1 VIERPVTD
9 GPAALPARAEIVVV
23 GGGHNGLA
31 CAAYLARAGREVVV
45 LEARGEVGGCAS
57 TVDAVGARVN
67 ICNCDHTMVL
77 ASGIVE
83 DLDLTAHGLRY
94 LDVDPV
100 LVAVSWDES
109 PAFVQWRSIER
120 TIDGLARSGAGQ
132 PGKHSADG
140 HRGREAPLARQRD
153 LVALGQAQLA

>member
-1 VIERPVTD
+1 MT
-9 GPAALPARAEIVVV
+9 LPDRADIVVV

-31 CAAYLARAGREVVV
+31 CAAYLARAGRDVLV

-67 ICNCDHTMVL
+67 VCNCDHTMVL

-83 DLDLTAHGLRY
+83 DLGLAAHGLRY

-109 PAFVQWRSIER
+109 P
-120 TIDGLARSGAGQ
+120 GLRPMALDRADHRRPGPDRSG
-132 PGKHSADG
+132 
-140 HRGREAPLARQRD
+140 HRAS
-153 LVALGQAQLA
+153 

>member
-1 VIERPVTD
+1 VTLPERAGVLVI
-9 GPAALPARAEIVVV
+9 

-45 LEARGEVGGCAS
+45 LEARDEPGGCAS

-83 DLDLTAHGLRY
+83 DLDLAAHG
-94 LDVDPV
+94 
-100 LVAVSWDES
+100 A
-109 PAFVQWRSIER
+109 
-120 TIDGLARSGAGQ
+120 
-132 PGKHSADG
+132 
-140 HRGREAPLARQRD
+140 
-153 LVALGQAQLA
+153 ALP